1 MIKVIR
7 DFLDPADYQSAADL
21 AYHSYFSHDTA
32 MKTNATWPAA
42 IVKDSA
48 PVLVWTMDQTTELY
62 SRIRARLVDRF
73 DIEPTAVIN
82 IMFYYWTRHSY
93 IPWHNDAHV
102 DMAVTIYLN
111 PQWHLDFGGLFLWQD
126 QTGIHAHMPEA
137 NMAIGQKDVFHS
149 TTPVNWDGGVR
160 STLQI
165 FVKNTP
171 ADQG

>member
-1 MIKVIR
+1 MIKILR
-7 DFLDPADYQSAADL
+7 DFLDPAHYQSAADL
-21 AYHSYFSHDTA
+21 AYSSYFSPQTK
-32 MKTNATWPAA
+32 MRTNATWPAS

-48 PVLVWTMDQTTELY
+48 PVLVWDMDQTTELY
-62 SRIRARLVDRF
+62 QQIRATLVNQLAL
-73 DIEPTAVIN
+73 EPAADIN

-93 IPWHNDAHV
+93 IPWHDDPHV
-102 DMAVTIYLN
+102 DLAVTIYLN
-111 PQWHLDFGGLFLWQD
+111 PYWNLDFGGLFLWED
-126 QTGIHAHMPEA
+126 HDGIRAQMPEP
-137 NMAIGQKDVFHS
+137 NLAIVQKDVRHS